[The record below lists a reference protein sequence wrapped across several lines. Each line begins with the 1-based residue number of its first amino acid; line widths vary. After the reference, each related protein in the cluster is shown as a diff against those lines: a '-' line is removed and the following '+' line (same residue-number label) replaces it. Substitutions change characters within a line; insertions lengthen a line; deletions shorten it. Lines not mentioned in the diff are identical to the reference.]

1 MLRRG
6 TGVGIPNC
14 LIQIMIA
21 RRLSGFCIDSR
32 DGMERDRMGW
42 DGTGQSADDQL
53 ACGLRLS

>member
-6 TGVGIPNC
+6 TGVGILNC

-32 DGMERDRMGW
+32 AGWNGMKWDEMG
-42 DGTGQSADDQL
+42 
-53 ACGLRLS
+53 

>member
-6 TGVGIPNC
+6 TEVGIPDC

-32 DGMERDRMGW
+32 DGMEW
-42 DGTGQSADDQL
+42 DGMRWGSPQTIS
-53 ACGLRLS
+53 